1 MAMDRRK
8 FNSSIAILLTSATS
22 LSFYNGQLYARQY
35 LTVDQSQTIL
45 WGKEKLLP
53 LEIKLSTEQ
62 QRAIH
67 ASSGVKVRQAN
78 LEAWKSESGGWFIL
92 DYVIGKHEFIDYAIA
107 LEGDG
112 AVKGIEVLAYRE
124 SYGGDVRH
132 ERWRAQFN
140 GYDHTT
146 DLRLN
151 KEIMSIT
158 GATMS
163 CRHLVEGVNRINHTW
178 RIALSR
184 L

>member
-8 FNSSIAILLTSATS
+8 FTKSVASFLTATVGLS
-22 LSFYNGQLYARQY
+22 LYQPKTYARQY
-35 LTVDQSQTIL
+35 LTVEQAQTIL
-45 WGKEKLLP
+45 WGSEELVP
-53 LEIKLSTEQ
+53 LQIKLSLAQ
-62 QRAIH
+62 KKAIH
-67 ASSGVKVRQAN
+67 IASGVKVRRSN
-78 LEAWKSESGGWFIL
+78 LKVWRSESGGWFIL

-107 LEGDG
+107 LEGSG
-112 AVKGIEVLAYRE
+112 SVKGLEVLAYRE

-132 ERWRAQFN
+132 ERWRNQFK

-146 DLRLN
+146 KLRLN

-163 CRHLVEGVNRINHTW
+163 CRHLVEGVNRTNHTW
-178 RIALSR
+178 RIALSS